1 MVERTAFNPVTPNAK
16 STARN
21 TPSDLRFQQAALR
34 PRSESALWGT
44 SKRRGGGVKELKEL
58 KAQLAALC
66 EGPERDGR
74 DPDEGARGLCQGE
87 G

>member
-1 MVERTAFNPVTPNAK
+1 MDDLTTKIDRMTADIASLK
-16 STARN
+16 
-21 TPSDLRFQQAALR
+21 
-34 PRSESALWGT
+34 E
-44 SKRRGGGVKELKEL
+44 ELKEL